1 MSGWANIN
9 FLIVPSC
16 GEDSK
21 GEVNNTIEFILTCNL
36 SSSPPARVTVSSDA
50 ATRDFPVLVVV
61 RQQHQVLSWQLPL
74 FVNANTGDLAFHST
88 SRTLCPD
95 EDSPSTRES
104 FSIQPSTLSVSI
116 STFSPQN
123 VSFTVRIEPEP
134 DFLVGDNEPRT
145 VSISPSA
152 PKLFLYQFPAS
163 VAASDAWNSSDTV
176 LLRLDSDDDI
186 CMLVSVQ
193 DNSCPVYDLEHNIKF
208 EGFWETVDKRGGLN
222 IPRVKFPNG
231 FFIVLVAKS
240 EDRECT
246 GSASDSHNSSLGTKT
261 LTFSVSAGATR
272 RDYVTALVATA
283 ALAVGAHLVAWLLLC
298 VYWRRHA
305 RLPLTVEAV
314 DGLLDDANCTE
325 AVAEATTPASTVA
338 PDFDDEILGCSDH
351 SSMDETEYDTITEA
365 TSERHFYRNK
375 GVLFVSDLARK
386 PPRILQKKSYLY
398 LWHVITVAVFYGL
411 PVVQLVFTYQKVL
424 VETGNQ
430 DLCYYNFLC
439 AHPFGLLSDM
449 NHVVSN
455 AGYLVLGILFILLV
469 YRRERWHGQDPAFER
484 QYGIPQHHGLFYAM
498 GAALIMEGVLSA
510 SYHVCPNHTNFQFD
524 SSFMYVMAVLCMVK
538 IYQNR
543 HPDIN
548 ATAYATFGVLA
559 VAICLGMVGILAGSV
574 TFWVGFTLFHLAT
587 CLLLTVQ
594 IYYMGCWRC
603 DRGLCTRVFRTL
615 VNDFRAGP
623 ANLLRPVH
631 KARMV
636 LLILGNLCNWG
647 LAIAG
652 LLHHDKDFA
661 TYLLA
666 VFMSNTLLY
675 TLFYIVMKLVHR
687 ERLQLHAIA
696 FILFATATWA
706 AAMYF
711 FVHKSISWALTPAQ
725 SRHYNQPCRLFHF
738 YDPHDIWHF
747 LSAAAMFFS
756 FMILLTLD
764 DDLTHTNRSK
774 IHVF

>member
-1 MSGWANIN
+1 M
-9 FLIVPSC
+9 
-16 GEDSK
+16 
-21 GEVNNTIEFILTCNL
+21 
-36 SSSPPARVTVSSDA
+36 
-50 ATRDFPVLVVV
+50 
-61 RQQHQVLSWQLPL
+61 
-74 FVNANTGDLAFHST
+74 
-88 SRTLCPD
+88 
-95 EDSPSTRES
+95 
-104 FSIQPSTLSVSI
+104 
-116 STFSPQN
+116 
-123 VSFTVRIEPEP
+123 
-134 DFLVGDNEPRT
+134 
-145 VSISPSA
+145 
-152 PKLFLYQFPAS
+152 
-163 VAASDAWNSSDTV
+163 
-176 LLRLDSDDDI
+176 
-186 CMLVSVQ
+186 
-193 DNSCPVYDLEHNIKF
+193 
-208 EGFWETVDKRGGLN
+208 
-222 IPRVKFPNG
+222 KFPDG

-246 GSASDSHNSSLGTKT
+246 GSFSESHNNASSLRTKR

-272 RDYVTALVATA
+272 RDYVTALAATA

-298 VYWRRHA
+298 VYWGRRS
-305 RLPLTVEAV
+305 RLPLTLEAV
-314 DGLLDDANCTE
+314 DDANCTE
-325 AVAEATTPASTVA
+325 AVAASVEASTPASTVA
-338 PDFDDEILGCSDH
+338 PDFEDDELLGCSDH

-365 TSERHFYRNK
+365 VSERHIYRGK

-424 VETGNQ
+424 AETGNQ

-439 AHPFGLLSDM
+439 AHPLGLLSDL
-449 NHVVSN
+449 NHVLSN
-455 AGYLVLGILFILLV
+455 AGYLVLGVLFVALV
-469 YRRERWHGQDPAFER
+469 YRRERWHGLDAAFER

-574 TFWVGFTLFHLAT
+574 AFWVGFTVLHLAT

-615 VNDFRAGP
+615 ANDFRAGP

-636 LLILGNLCNWG
+636 LLVLGNLCNWA
-647 LAIAG
+647 LAVAG

-675 TLFYIVMKLVHR
+675 TLFYIVMKVLHR
-687 ERLQLHAIA
+687 ERLQLHALA
-696 FILFATATWA
+696 FILVATATWA

-711 FVHKSISWALTPAQ
+711 FVHKSISWALMPAQ

-764 DDLTHTNRSK
+764 DDLTHTHRSK

>member
-1 MSGWANIN
+1 
-9 FLIVPSC
+9 
-16 GEDSK
+16 
-21 GEVNNTIEFILTCNL
+21 
-36 SSSPPARVTVSSDA
+36 
-50 ATRDFPVLVVV
+50 
-61 RQQHQVLSWQLPL
+61 
-74 FVNANTGDLAFHST
+74 
-88 SRTLCPD
+88 
-95 EDSPSTRES
+95 
-104 FSIQPSTLSVSI
+104 
-116 STFSPQN
+116 
-123 VSFTVRIEPEP
+123 
-134 DFLVGDNEPRT
+134 
-145 VSISPSA
+145 
-152 PKLFLYQFPAS
+152 
-163 VAASDAWNSSDTV
+163 
-176 LLRLDSDDDI
+176 
-186 CMLVSVQ
+186 MLVSVQ
-193 DNSCPVYDLEHNIKF
+193 NHSCPVYDLEHDIRF

-222 IPRVKFPNG
+222 IPRVKFPDG

-246 GSASDSHNSSLGTKT
+246 GSFSESHNNASSLRTKR

-272 RDYVTALVATA
+272 RDYVTALAATA

-298 VYWRRHA
+298 VYWGRRS
-305 RLPLTVEAV
+305 RLPLTLEAV
-314 DGLLDDANCTE
+314 DDANCTE
-325 AVAEATTPASTVA
+325 AVAASVEASTPASTVA
-338 PDFDDEILGCSDH
+338 PDFEDDELLGCSDH

-365 TSERHFYRNK
+365 VSERHIYRGK

-424 VETGNQ
+424 AETGNQ

-439 AHPFGLLSDM
+439 AHPLGLLSDL
-449 NHVVSN
+449 NHVLSN
-455 AGYLVLGILFILLV
+455 AGYLVLGVLFVALV
-469 YRRERWHGQDPAFER
+469 YRRERWHGLDAAFER

-574 TFWVGFTLFHLAT
+574 AFWVGFTVLHLAT

-615 VNDFRAGP
+615 ANDFRAGP

-636 LLILGNLCNWG
+636 LLVLGNLCNWA
-647 LAIAG
+647 LAVAG

-675 TLFYIVMKLVHR
+675 TLFYIVMKVLHR
-687 ERLQLHAIA
+687 ERLQLHALA
-696 FILFATATWA
+696 FILVATATWA

-711 FVHKSISWALTPAQ
+711 FVHKSISWALMPAQ

-764 DDLTHTNRSK
+764 DDLTHTHRSK